1 MGERK
6 VFQLSKYHF
15 PVSFPVSEP
24 MIFDDDDLRVIISA
38 LKATR
43 KTRGSIRADNIIRLL
58 EYQLA
63 HPDTHIM
70 NVDEKK
76 VEIPFA

>member
-1 MGERK
+1 MSR
-6 VFQLSKYHF
+6 YHF
-15 PVSFPVSEP
+15 PVSVPISEP
-24 MIFDDDDLRVIISA
+24 MVFDDDDLRIIVSA

-43 KTRGSIRADNIIRLL
+43 KTRGSVRADNIIRLL

-70 NVDEKK
+70 NVNDE
-76 VEIPFA
+76 